1 MTLSNDSLLS
11 STSHD
16 MPLIEEIEDNEA
28 GPSRSGPSLSV
39 VLKELAAR
47 LALPEELLTSFMSG
61 DIRECTQVDLPDHL
75 ADEAMAIYQSH
86 ALNTLEQIETK
97 VQTSGWDMLELEEPG
112 EIVYGVTRLYG
123 EDPFTSATI
132 RDRIDRKWSIIG
144 TSDNRYRGAH
154 GSKCYRPLPP
164 PEPNSETLFES
175 PSFNQSSQ
183 LEGPISSGR
192 RSRRPSRLPRYFSS
206 AFQIAI
212 RMGML

>member
-1 MTLSNDSLLS
+1 
-11 STSHD
+11 

-61 DIRECTQVDLPDHL
+61 DIRECNQVDMPDHS
-75 ADEAMAIYQSH
+75 ADEAMTIYQSH
-86 ALNTLEQIETK
+86 ALNTLDQIEIQ
-97 VQTSGWDMLELEEPG
+97 VRESGWDMLELEEQG
-112 EIVYGVTRLYG
+112 EIVYGITRLFG

-154 GSKCYRPLPP
+154 GSNCYRPLPP
-164 PEPNSETLFES
+164 RTPHSETLFES
-175 PSFNQSSQ
+175 PSIDPASQ
-183 LEGPISSGR
+183 FKSPISSGW
-192 RSRRPSRLPRYFSS
+192 RSRRSPRFPRYI
-206 AFQIAI
+206 APTIQIAI

>member
-1 MTLSNDSLLS
+1 
-11 STSHD
+11 

-61 DIRECTQVDLPDHL
+61 DIRECNQVDMPDHS
-75 ADEAMAIYQSH
+75 ADEALTIYQSH
-86 ALNTLEQIETK
+86 ALNTLNQIEI
-97 VQTSGWDMLELEEPG
+97 QIRGSGWDMLELEEQG

-123 EDPFTSATI
+123 EDPFTSPTI
-132 RDRIDRKWSIIG
+132 RDRIDRKWSIIS

-164 PEPNSETLFES
+164 PEPNSETLFKP
-175 PSFNQSSQ
+175 PSLNQSSQ
-183 LEGPISSGR
+183 FKSPLSSGR
-192 RSRRPSRLPRYFSS
+192 RSGRSSRFPRYI
-206 AFQIAI
+206 APTIQIAI